1 MKSKQSCSAGE
12 DCAMMAPSRKGPGKG
27 ALALGLSVGVVFNAV
42 GLLITLP
49 TLGGFGFAWTLVAGG
64 VVTFY
69 GVHLF
74 DSRGGMR

>member
-1 MKSKQSCSAGE
+1 MSFPG
-12 DCAMMAPSRKGPGKG
+12 SRRPGKT
-27 ALALGLSVGVVFNAV
+27 ALALGLSIGVLFDAV
-42 GLLITLP
+42 GLLITVP

-74 DSRGGMR
+74 DFRGAIPRQPEKAGVPRE

>member
-1 MKSKQSCSAGE
+1 MT
-12 DCAMMAPSRKGPGKG
+12 APNRKGPRKA
-27 ALALGLSVGVVFNAV
+27 ALALGLLVGVIFVAV
-42 GLLITLP
+42 GLLITVP

-74 DSRGGMR
+74 DFRGEPRRPPKEARLARE